1 MTLSQMKTHFFNE
14 SAELGLA
21 SEEDI
26 QRLATWLE
34 ANDYD
39 ADYAWQLWDSAREE
53 LEYMIAELA

>member
-14 SAELGLA
+14 CAELGLA

-53 LEYMIAELA
+53 LEYMITEFA

>member
-14 SAELGLA
+14 CAELGLA

-53 LEYMIAELA
+53 LEYMIAEFS